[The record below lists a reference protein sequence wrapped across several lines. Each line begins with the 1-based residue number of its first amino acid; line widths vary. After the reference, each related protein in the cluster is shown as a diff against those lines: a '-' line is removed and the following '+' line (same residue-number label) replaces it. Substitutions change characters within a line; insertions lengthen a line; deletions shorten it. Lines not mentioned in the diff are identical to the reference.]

1 MRHRRAGRKLGRTM
15 AHREMMMRNL
25 VTSLLLYEKIITTA
39 AKAKELRSVAEKM
52 VTLAKREDLSARRQ
66 AAEVVNDDKALKK
79 LFDTLGAR
87 YRDRSGGYTRITKLD
102 YRMGDGAPLAA
113 IELIGAEV
121 AERARPARKGKERG
135 EGAPAGAEGEAA
147 AAVGAAREQVA
158 AAASARGEG
167 QSGRRR
173 RRRRRGGPLAAAAPA
188 VPAAAAAA
196 AE

>member
-1 MRHRRAGRKLGRTM
+1 MRHLRAGRKLGRTT

-39 AKAKELRSVAEKM
+39 AKAKELRSLAEKM

-87 YRDRSGGYTRITKLD
+87 YRERNGGYTRITKLD

-113 IELIGAEV
+113 IEFIGMEPPAE
-121 AERARPARKGKERG
+121 AKGEK
-135 EGAPAGAEGEAA
+135 PAGT
-147 AAVGAAREQVA
+147 
-158 AAASARGEG
+158 
-167 QSGRRR
+167 GRRR
-173 RRRRRGGPLAAAAPA
+173 RRRRRGKGGG
-188 VPAAAAAA
+188 VPAKTPAGAASEA
-196 AE
+196 